1 MNKYGEARFISLEE
15 IEGTLYQNFNG
26 FENVDIWH
34 NPIFNHEEFGI
45 TYDSI
50 DIGETVTNN
59 YVSVKNSDDKL
70 QNNNW
75 MGTNF
80 YKRRFNSLRTISEE
94 HEDSDKEDIET
105 DTDPNSWTSIINSSI
120 KKNFKP
126 NPTVEISDFLPK
138 RTVRTSTKIQTEYSR
153 QRTVCN
159 KKINKCKR
167 KKPSKITKVR
177 IGDIFF
183 YENSIPFT

>member
-1 MNKYGEARFISLEE
+1 MNTYGEGTYISLEE
-15 IEGTLYQNFNG
+15 IEDTLYQNFNG

-59 YVSVKNSDDKL
+59 YGIIKNPNDKP
-70 QNNNW
+70 QNHNW
-75 MGTNF
+75 MDTSF
-80 YKRRFNSLRTISEE
+80 YNRRFNSLRTISEE
-94 HEDSDKEDIET
+94 HEDSDKEEIET

-126 NPTVEISDFLPK
+126 NPTFEISDFLPK
-138 RTVRTSTKIQTEYSR
+138 RTVRTSTKVQTENSR
-153 QRTVCN
+153 QRKVFN
-159 KKINKCKR
+159 KQINKCKS
-167 KKPSKITKVR
+167 KKSYKITKVR
-177 IGDIFF
+177 IGDIYF
-183 YENSIPFT
+183 YENSKPFN